1 MVQKSPSSASTPAPR
16 RSSRA
21 STPTARASTPTA
33 RASTPTARASTPT
46 ARAKSPGTTPPP
58 APSISSTLAPPS
70 AGRKPAS
77 SSSASGR
84 GLSPKPRSTTGT
96 GSGQAKSPASTG
108 AKTRPQ
114 LPLSDK
120 NDLLLE
126 SKAKL
131 HKVKTQTL
139 QLGPPTNETIVIA
152 RVKCPVPKGVPGHLI
167 KRFDTNA
174 ISASSFFR
182 AAFPTAS
189 IAAENAEMKY
199 IAAHPKQFGNT
210 KIAGR
215 ENDEA
220 HRLSGTWIPCDKAL
234 ALAEE
239 YGLTRFAT
247 DLVNYEQPAT
257 SDAAAENSEAD
268 RFRQMTPQSPALRSP
283 RSKRARVQSPRAAAS
298 PTPKSALSG
307 SSANG
312 VSILQTLST
321 DAKTG
326 VTTETTEVKV
336 DVPVSAAA
344 EASSNGLVASDE
356 AVAAQI
362 AQAKQLVE
370 DLKASGTLAKLTQ
383 DTTIP
388 SSSAAKRA
396 HEEDEDEL
404 PQTGTLADALRD
416 DRGFFGK
423 LFRRRPNGGRR
434 VPVNAGRAIRPAPAQ
449 LALVQREEAEG
460 RRWVAG
466 FGLALA
472 VSATAAAPY
481 LFALKNNSF
490 VVVQSSPSL
499 TND

>member
-1 MVQKSPSSASTPAPR
+1 MVQKSSSSSSASTAAPR

-21 STPTARASTPTA
+21 STPTARAL
-33 RASTPTARASTPT
+33 
-46 ARAKSPGTTPPP
+46 SPGSTPPP
-58 APSISSTLAPPS
+58 VPSIASTLAPPS
-70 AGRKPAS
+70 ASGRKPSS

-84 GLSPKPRSTTGT
+84 GPSPKPRSKTASGT
-96 GSGQAKSPASTG
+96 PSGRANSPASAG
-108 AKTRPQ
+108 AKTRPP

-126 SKAKL
+126 AKAKL

-139 QLGPPTNETIVIA
+139 HLGPPTNDTIVIA

-189 IAAENAEMKY
+189 VAAESAEMKY
-199 IAAHPKQFGNT
+199 IVAHPRQFGNT
-210 KIAGR
+210 KVAGR
-215 ENDEA
+215 EDDEA

-239 YGLTRFAT
+239 YGLTKFAT
-247 DLVNYEQPAT
+247 DLVNYEQNAT
-257 SDAAAENSEAD
+257 SDAAADHSEAD
-268 RFRQMTPQSPALRSP
+268 ILLLLILQSPALRSP
-283 RSKRARVQSPRAAAS
+283 RSKRARVQSPRTAAAS

-336 DVPVSAAA
+336 DVPVSDAA

-362 AQAKQLVE
+362 AQAQQLVK

-388 SSSAAKRA
+388 SSSVAKRA
-396 HEEDEDEL
+396 YEEDEDEL

-434 VPVNAGRAIRPAPAQ
+434 VPVNAGREIRAAPAQ

-472 VSATAAAPY
+472 TAAAPY
-481 LFALKNNSF
+481 LFG
-490 VVVQSSPSL
+490 
-499 TND
+499 

>member
-1 MVQKSPSSASTPAPR
+1 MAQKSSSSAATPAPR

-21 STPTARASTPTA
+21 STPTARAL
-33 RASTPTARASTPT
+33 
-46 ARAKSPGTTPPP
+46 SPGSTPPP
-58 APSISSTLAPPS
+58 VPSIASTLAPPS
-70 AGRKPAS
+70 ASGRKPSS
-77 SSSASGR
+77 SSSASVR
-84 GLSPKPRSTTGT
+84 GLSPKPRSKAASGT
-96 GSGQAKSPASTG
+96 PSGQAKSPASAKSPVSTS
-108 AKTRPQ
+108 AKTRPP

-139 QLGPPTNETIVIA
+139 HLGPPTNDSIVIA

-189 IAAENAEMKY
+189 VTAESAEMKY
-199 IAAHPKQFGNT
+199 IVAHPRQFGNT
-210 KIAGR
+210 KVAGR
-215 ENDEA
+215 EDDEA

-239 YGLTRFAT
+239 YGLTKFAT
-247 DLVNYEQPAT
+247 DLVNFVSSEQNAT
-257 SDAAAENSEAD
+257 SDAAADQSEAD
-268 RFRQMTPQSPALRSP
+268 SPALRSP
-283 RSKRARVQSPRAAAS
+283 RSKRARVQSPRATAAS

-336 DVPVSAAA
+336 DVPVSDAA

-388 SSSAAKRA
+388 SSSVAKRT

-434 VPVNAGRAIRPAPAQ
+434 VPVNAGREIRPAPAQ

-481 LFALKNNSF
+481 LFG
-490 VVVQSSPSL
+490 
-499 TND
+499 